1 MAAGA
6 VYAIPHGAPERRLG
20 PSADTGFGVRRDV
33 RCIESS
39 KRRRHAAPAGV
50 RPSAIDSVADGT
62 VADSGQL
69 RAFADL
75 IAREGGG

>member
-6 VYAIPHGAPERRLG
+6 VNTIPHGAPERRLG

-33 RCIESS
+33 RCTNSS
-39 KRRRHAAPAGV
+39 ERRRHAAPAGV
-50 RPSAIDSVADGT
+50 GPSAIDSMANGA
-62 VADSGQL
+62 VADSGQF